1 MKRLLA
7 VVCCV
12 LLLSGCSQSSPPAAP
27 SSPSSV
33 GTSAD
38 AWELESY
45 QKVPLGGYT
54 AKIPVDWVINDQ
66 FMYMSGEIGY
76 PFISTHVFSEYD
88 SLDDLF
94 SSGFEE
100 DFIAG
105 ACSELYDNPAYS
117 HSDIKEITYG
127 DISAC
132 SFNAVGQIDGS
143 TVSFLCNLFD
153 NPGGGVL
160 AIFML
165 DDTEGDIANDTH
177 DYLRIFYNMT
187 PADSSA
193 SVPDGSSNS
202 APSDSSSYEVLSSK
216 YNFSRIG
223 NVNNDKTGK
232 WRLYEC
238 ATTADIG
245 EYIYDFC
252 SSCVASDDDIYFIVN
267 FTLGVTYRIDPMGSI
282 VLVDTLEYVDGEEH
296 DASTLASGMSLADT
310 RMFDLDTRTESE

>member
-1 MKRLLA
+1 MKRLFA
-7 VVCCV
+7 VACCV
-12 LLLSGCSQSSPPAAP
+12 LLLSGCSQN
-27 SSPSSV
+27 SPSAV
-33 GTSAD
+33 SASD
-38 AWELESY
+38 SASPSEGALESDPY
-45 QKVPLGGYT
+45 QNVSLGGYT
-54 AKIPVDWVINDQ
+54 AKVPAGWVIDGQ
-66 FMYMSGEIGY
+66 FMYMSGDVGY

-105 ACSELYDNPAYS
+105 ACSELYDNPSYS
-117 HSDIKEITYG
+117 HSDLKEIAYG
-127 DISAC
+127 DISAR

-202 APSDSSSYEVLSSK
+202 APSNSSSYEALSSK

-252 SSCVASDDDIYFIVN
+252 SSCVASDDEIYFIVN

-296 DASTLASGMSLADT
+296 DASTLAGGMSLADT